1 MSWTRSMS
9 SMARTSRA
17 ASNSSS
23 VRTATVRAAASAN
36 GRSAVSP
43 GMSRALA
50 ILSLLQCSHAPE
62 LTEDDS
68 LAQPPSRDEERPAE
82 EHGRLLEEQHP
93 GGQDAHTLGM
103 QVEAPRDLLDGRR
116 RQHVDAALQRFIG
129 QLGADE
135 APQRGRATADRERG
149 VHRRDLEPLE
159 DALGVA

>member
-1 MSWTRSMS
+1 MSSMS
-9 SMARTSRA
+9 STSPA

-50 ILSLLQCSHAPE
+50 ILLQCSHAPE

-93 GGQDAHTLGM
+93 GGQDAHALGM

-135 APQRGRATADRERG
+135 APQR
-149 VHRRDLEPLE
+149 
-159 DALGVA
+159 